1 MKVAAKFPDTIT
13 ASIAKGMLE
22 SHDIPAIIDN
32 QAMSALYPTPL
43 SGVWDVRLMVNDD
56 DYDEAVALL
65 KEHGDIDNQG

>member
-1 MKVAAKFPDTIT
+1 
-13 ASIAKGMLE
+13 
-22 SHDIPAIIDN
+22 
-32 QAMSALYPTPL
+32 MSALYPTPL